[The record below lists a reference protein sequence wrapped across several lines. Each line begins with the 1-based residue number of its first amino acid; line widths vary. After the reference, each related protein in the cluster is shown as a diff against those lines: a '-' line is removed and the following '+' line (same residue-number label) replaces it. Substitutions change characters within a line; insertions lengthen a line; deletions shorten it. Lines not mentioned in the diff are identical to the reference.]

1 MTKRDYEAIAAIIKE
16 RREAA
21 GKAKSGP
28 TRLTIRFTA
37 AAIARLLADY
47 FASANPRFDR
57 NKFLEAC
64 GL

>member
-1 MTKRDYEAIAAIIKE
+1 MSKRDYEAIAAIIKE

-21 GKAKSGP
+21 DKVKSGH
-28 TRLTIRFTA
+28 IRFTTRFAA

-57 NKFLEAC
+57 DKFLEAC